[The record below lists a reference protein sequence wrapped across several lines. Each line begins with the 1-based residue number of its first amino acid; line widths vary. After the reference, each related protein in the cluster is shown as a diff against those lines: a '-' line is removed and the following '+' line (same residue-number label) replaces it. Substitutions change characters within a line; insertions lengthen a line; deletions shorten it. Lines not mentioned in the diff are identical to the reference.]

1 MGDNMEEKLI
11 GTYRGKKVIAIPDKE
26 CVKITLPQTLVDYI
40 LYLQNIEKEYHE
52 QQLQHLF
59 DD

>member
-26 CVKITLPQTLVDYI
+26 CIKITLPQTLVDYI
-40 LYLQNIEKEYHE
+40 LYLQNIEKEYHG

-59 DD
+59 DN

>member
-1 MGDNMEEKLI
+1 MEEKLI

-26 CVKITLPQTLVDYI
+26 CVKITLPQTLADYI
-40 LYLQNIEKEYHE
+40 LYLQDIEKKYCN

-59 DD
+59 NN